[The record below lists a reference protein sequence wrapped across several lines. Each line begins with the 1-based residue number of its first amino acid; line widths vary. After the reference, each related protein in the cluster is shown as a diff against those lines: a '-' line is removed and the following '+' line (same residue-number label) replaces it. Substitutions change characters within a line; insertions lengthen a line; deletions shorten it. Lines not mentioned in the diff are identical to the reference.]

1 MDKTALEPLR
11 FPIGRFKI
19 QENISEET
27 INQCIRDIETL
38 PKLLRL
44 SVEKLNDVQLDT
56 PYRPE
61 GWTLRQVV
69 HHVADSHI
77 NSFVR
82 FKWALTE
89 DAPTIKVYDEKKWA
103 EVEEA
108 KTAPV
113 KVSLDLLESLHKRW
127 IILLKNLSKEDLKK
141 TFIHPVSGF
150 AYTLAMAITL
160 YAWHGKHHIGHIESL
175 KESNNW

>member
-19 QENISEET
+19 EENISEET
-27 INQCIRDIETL
+27 INRCISDIDAL
-38 PKLLRL
+38 PRLLRM
-44 SVEKLNDVQLDT
+44 SVEKLNDSQLDT

-77 NSFVR
+77 NSYVR

-89 DAPTIKVYDEKKWA
+89 DAPTIKAYSEKMWA
-103 EVEEA
+103 ELEDA

-113 KVSLDLLESLHKRW
+113 EISLNILEAIHPRW
-127 IILLKNLSKEDLKK
+127 VMMLKNLNKEDLKK
-141 TFIHPVSGF
+141 TFIHPQSGYV
-150 AYTLAMAITL
+150 YTLDMVVTL
-160 YAWHGKHHIGHIESL
+160 YAWHGKHHVAHIESL
-175 KESNNW
+175 KEKNNW